1 MALAHTDIEG
11 RNGSFLTTVIEALAR
26 IMENHPHT
34 RQIEQLNKLS
44 DEDLAARG
52 VTRQDVIRYIF
63 RDRYYL

>member
-1 MALAHTDIEG
+1 MALAHIDVVDHRRSPVEVLIDWM
-11 RNGSFLTTVIEALAR
+11 VR

-34 RQIEQLNKLS
+34 KQLDQLNRMT

-63 RDRYYL
+63 RDRYYV